1 VKIYFDNV
9 NFGSRSGPNTFA
21 HRLAESLTSNHAVD
35 IVKSN
40 DDCDVF
46 LCFIEPTQVPKTTAR
61 FIQRLDGIW
70 FKPEQFHAHNLGIR
84 WAYDNSHH
92 VIWQSNFDMGM
103 TTRWWGNRSGTV
115 IHNGIK
121 ASNVRISE
129 PFISLRA
136 RYDRVFV
143 SSANWHR
150 QKRLK
155 ENIEL
160 FRLVANDNDVMIV
173 LGKNPDYHSEDP
185 RIIFFGDQDHDTCM
199 QVYSI
204 ADWMIH
210 LAWLDHCPNVVI
222 EAISCG
228 CPVIC
233 TDSGGTKEIVGK
245 NGIILNEDIG
255 YNFELLDYDK
265 PYNFSFPDIQLIKPD
280 IDSTHLNIDIVTEK
294 YYDVLTGGGLN
305 D

>member
-1 VKIYFDNV
+1 MKVYFDNV
-9 NFGSRSGPNTFA
+9 DFGSRSGPNTFA
-21 HRLAESLTSNHAVD
+21 HRLAESLVNNHAVD

-46 LCFIEPTQVPKTTAR
+46 LCFIEATQIPKTTAR
-61 FIQRLDGIW
+61 FVQRLDGIW
-70 FKPEQFHAHNLGIR
+70 FKPEQFHTHNLGIR

-92 VIWQSNFDMGM
+92 VIWQSNFDMEM
-103 TTRWWGNRSGTV
+103 ITRRWGNKSGTV
-115 IHNGIK
+115 IHNGM
-121 ASNVRISE
+121 ASPHVDIS
-129 PFISLRA
+129 PPLAKLRGHH
-136 RYDRVFV
+136 DKVFV

-160 FRLVANDNDVMIV
+160 FQLLAHENDVMFI
-173 LGKNPDYHSEDP
+173 LGKNPDYHSDDS
-185 RIIFFGDQDHDTCM
+185 RIIFLGDQDHDTCM
-199 QVYSI
+199 QIYSM

-233 TDSGGTKEIVGK
+233 TDSGGTKEIVGE
-245 NGIILNEDIG
+245 NGIIISEDVE
-255 YNFELLDYDK
+255 YKFELLDYDN
-265 PYNFSFPDIQLIKPD
+265 PYKLSFPDIQLIKPD
-280 IDSTHLNIDIVTEK
+280 IKNTHLDIDIVAKK
-294 YYDVLTGGGLN
+294 YYDAFVGN
-305 D
+305 